1 MKNIMEGWLKANS
14 LFLFGR
20 GVRRVVVHKGYKP
33 DFRDLSIDRLI
44 NDIALVKFDKPLDP
58 DPGFGIMPICL
69 PSSSRFKDE
78 EKEGQFFFKSHQHMV
93 TINACQLLL
102 WVLA

>member
-1 MKNIMEGWLKANS
+1 MSIFDDL
-14 LFLFGR
+14 LFGR
-20 GVRRVVVHKGYKP
+20 GVRHVVVHKGYKP
-33 DFRDLSIDRLI
+33 DFRDLSTAQI

-78 EKEGQFFFKSHQHMV
+78 EKEGQFFLNL
-93 TINACQLLL
+93 INIF
-102 WVLA
+102 

>member
-33 DFRDLSIDRLI
+33 DFRDLCIEMI

-78 EKEGQFFFKSHQHMV
+78 EKVGQFFFKSHQHIL